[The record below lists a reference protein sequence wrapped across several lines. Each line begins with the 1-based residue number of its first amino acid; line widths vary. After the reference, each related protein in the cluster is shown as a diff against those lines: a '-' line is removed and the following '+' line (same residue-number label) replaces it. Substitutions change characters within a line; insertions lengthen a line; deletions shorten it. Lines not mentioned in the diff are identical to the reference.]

1 MTEILTRAASLIC
14 MVALAFTLKKIHI
27 LKKEDFRVV
36 SALVVKITLPCA
48 IIINFSRMD
57 FDVSLFFLV
66 PIGFCGTL
74 FLIGI
79 GYFMARKKSPNEKAF
94 QMINHSG
101 FNIGTFAIPYLHSFV
116 GPSGVIAASMF
127 DIGNALLCT
136 GGTYALA
143 SSVQDP
149 HNRPTIGSLLKK
161 TFSSIPTLTYL
172 LMTLLS
178 LLHLRLPKGILTF
191 TEIGADA
198 NAFLAMA
205 MLGIGMELTL
215 NRRHFS
221 AITRI
226 LSVRYLAAMAFSLA
240 AWFLLP
246 FDRTLRKT
254 LVILLFSPLASF
266 DPIFTEKCGGDVGLS
281 SEINSISIIISI
293 ICMTLLLIIL

>member
-1 MTEILTRAASLIC
+1 MIDILTRAAALVCLI
-14 MVALAFTLKKIHI
+14 ALAFALKKIKI
-27 LKKEDFRVV
+27 LKKEDFKVV

-48 IIINFSRMD
+48 IINNFSQMD
-57 FDVSLFFLV
+57 FDSSLLFLV

-74 FLIGI
+74 FLIGT
-79 GYFMARKKSPNEKAF
+79 GYFMARKKSADEKAF

-127 DIGNALLCT
+127 DIGNSLLCT

-143 SSVQDP
+143 SSVQDR
-149 HNRPTIGSLLKK
+149 HNKTTIASLLKK

-172 LMTLLS
+172 IMTLLS
-178 LLHLRLPKGILTF
+178 LLHLRLPDGLLEF
-191 TEIGADA
+191 TGIGAQA
-198 NAFLAMA
+198 NAFLAMT

-221 AITRI
+221 SIAKI
-226 LSVRYLAAMAFSLA
+226 LSVRYLIAAVFSLA

-246 FDRTLRKT
+246 FSPALKKT

-266 DPIFTEKCGGDVGLS
+266 DPIFTEKCHGDVGLS
-281 SEINSISIIISI
+281 SEINSISIIISVVF
-293 ICMTLLLIIL
+293 MTLLLILL

>member
-1 MTEILTRAASLIC
+1 M
-14 MVALAFTLKKIHI
+14 
-27 LKKEDFRVV
+27 V

-57 FDVSLFFLV
+57 FDASLFFLV

-79 GYFMARKKSPNEKAF
+79 GYFMARKKSPDEKAF

-178 LLHLRLPKGILTF
+178 LLHIRLPDGILTL

-226 LSVRYLAAMAFSLA
+226 LSVRYLTALAFSLA

-246 FDRTLRKT
+246 FDRTLIKT

-293 ICMTLLLIIL
+293 ICMTLLFIIL